1 MILTIYR
8 WGESKM
14 ICWVHSYLS
23 HYKHEKKNK
32 VPQIVEMK
40 TNMNLQH
47 FLSFFGIYGKFYF
60 WKRVY
65 VFLNLNFLFTMNSK
79 LTMFSYIW
87 KHTLWHWCDKIQN
100 GTYFMLRNPLH
111 GWLITLG
118 MRWWSYK
125 KCFNEMLSTSS
136 RTSWKN

>member
-1 MILTIYR
+1 MFQWFLLFTVEVSLKWYVEFIRI
-8 WGESKM
+8 
-14 ICWVHSYLS
+14 WVITNT
-23 HYKHEKKNK
+23 KKKNK

-79 LTMFSYIW
+79 LTMSSYIW

-125 KCFNEMLSTSS
+125 KNVLTRHVVNFI
-136 RTSWKN
+136 